1 MINSTETSNNDLQS
15 RVDTL
20 KNDQLKTLSLS
31 QRISQNNI
39 KILTLYIVLH
49 DRHNSF
55 YVPVTPS

>member
-49 DRHNSF
+49 DRQ
-55 YVPVTPS
+55 

>member
-1 MINSTETSNNDLQS
+1 MIISTETSNNDLQS
-15 RVDTL
+15 RIDTL

-31 QRISQNNI
+31 QRISQNI
-39 KILTLYIVLH
+39 KILALYIVLH